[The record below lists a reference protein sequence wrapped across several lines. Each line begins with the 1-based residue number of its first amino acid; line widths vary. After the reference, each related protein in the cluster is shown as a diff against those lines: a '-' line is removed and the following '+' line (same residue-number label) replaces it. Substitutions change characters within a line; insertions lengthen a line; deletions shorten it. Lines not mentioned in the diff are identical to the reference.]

1 MIMNYK
7 GRSPIVSASAY
18 VAESADVIGDVEIGE
33 NASIWFTSVLRGD
46 IEPIRIGANSNIQDG
61 SVVHTMVGSPVVV
74 GDWVTVGHRAVL
86 HGCIIESQCLI
97 GMGAILLNDVRVGEG
112 SIIAAGALVPEKTV
126 IPPRSLYLGVPARF
140 KRELTESDQRFIRMH
155 AVHYLEYKQEYLAQR
170 DKARAV
176 TTKVVN
182 GE

>member
-1 MIMNYK
+1 MIHIYR
-7 GRSPIVSASAY
+7 GRLPNIAPSAY
-18 VAESADVIGDVEIGE
+18 IAESADVIGDVEIGE
-33 NASIWFTSVLRGD
+33 NSSIWFATVLRGD
-46 IEPIRIGANSNIQDG
+46 VEPIRIGSSSNIQDG
-61 SVVHTMVGSPVVV
+61 SVVHTMDGSPVVV

-86 HGCIIESQCLI
+86 HGCTIENHCLI
-97 GMGAILLNDVRVGEG
+97 GMGAILLNHVRVGEG

-155 AVHYLEYKQEYLAQR
+155 ATHYLEYKQVYLAQQ

-176 TTKVVN
+176 L
-182 GE
+182 GS